1 MTKINLRILLQT
13 RIQRPSTILALLL
26 LLPSLATGEVNHNS
40 IWNTETLFNALATV
54 TSRQSAF
61 IEEKKLDFLDHT
73 LVQKGTLYFTAPD
86 QLIKRITGPR
96 EEIYTIK
103 GPNLWI
109 KITGKP
115 EQHLRTDDHPILHAF
130 IESQRAVLAGD
141 LNALE
146 QYYKLELEGVKKKWT
161 LRLLPRDSKLSS
173 RLKLISM
180 QGSGTGLTEMQI
192 IEVGGDITVLTF
204 LPEKAAPVSN

>member
-1 MTKINLRILLQT
+1 MTKTNLCILLQT
-13 RIQRPSTILALLL
+13 GIQWISAVLALLL
-26 LLPSLATGEVNHNS
+26 LPLLATGEVNHNS
-40 IWNTETLFNALATV
+40 NWNTETLFNALATV
-54 TSRQSAF
+54 ASRQSAF
-61 IEEKKLDFLDHT
+61 IEEKKLDFLDQT

-86 QLIKRITGPR
+86 QLIKHITEPR

-103 GPNLWI
+103 GLNLGI

-115 EQHLRTDDHPILHAF
+115 EKHLRTDDHPILHAF

-146 QYYKLELEGVKKKWT
+146 QYYKLDLGGVREMWT
-161 LRLLPRDSKLSS
+161 LRLNPRDSKISS

-180 QGSGTGLTEMQI
+180 QGSGTRITEMRY
-192 IEVGGDITVLTF
+192 IEVGGDVTVLTII
-204 LPEKAAPVSN
+204 PVKAVPVSN